1 MSKFILQQKEALKPV
16 FLTDNE
22 DVKLK
27 VVSFINEWENDLDF
41 FVTNTSGS
49 TGTPKKISIQKEH
62 AIQSALSTCEALK
75 LTSKHTAIL
84 CLNPTT
90 IGGKMMI
97 VRSMVL
103 DMKLL
108 VGELNS
114 NPLVTCDEKIDFIAL
129 VPLQLKKMVEEC
141 PDKLRKISTII
152 VGGGSISAPLE
163 NSLKEA
169 KITVYQTFGMTET
182 ISHIA
187 LKKVGFENSEY
198 YTVLPSVEISAEEN
212 LLVIH
217 APKIGVFNL
226 KTNDLV
232 EIISPTQFKWL
243 GRADFVINSGGIKI
257 IPEVLEAQL
266 SHLINVPFFVVGM
279 DDETLGQRVV
289 VIVEGFADPQL
300 EQKSY
305 YHSLE
310 KFHIPKEI
318 YFLSNFNYTESG
330 KINKIETLKLTNV
343 EGFRKIL

>member
-1 MSKFILQQKEALKPV
+1 MKPV

-49 TGTPKKISIQKEH
+49 TGTPKEISIQKEH
-62 AIQSALSTCEALK
+62 AIQSALSTCEALE
-75 LTSKHTAIL
+75 LTSKHTAFL
-84 CLNPTT
+84 CLHPST

-97 VRSMVL
+97 VRSIVL
-103 DMKLL
+103 GMKLI

-129 VPLQLKKMVEEC
+129 VPLQLKKMVDEC
-141 PDKLRKISTII
+141 PDKLRAIKTII

-163 NSLKEA
+163 NALKEA

-187 LKKVGFENSEY
+187 LKKVGFETSEY
-198 YTVLPSVEISAEEN
+198 YTVLASIEISTEEN
-212 LLVIH
+212 ILIID
-217 APKIGVFNL
+217 APKIDVFNL

-243 GRADFVINSGGIKI
+243 GRADFIINSGGIKI
-257 IPEVLEAQL
+257 IPELLEVQL
-266 SHLINVPFFVVGM
+266 SHIIKTPFFVSALE
-279 DDETLGQRVV
+279 DEVLGQKVV
-289 VIVEGFADPQL
+289 MLAEGLADEQL

-305 YHSLE
+305 YASLD

-318 YFLSNFNYTESG
+318 FFLLNFIYTESG
-330 KINKIETLKLTNV
+330 KINRTETLKLTNV
-343 EGFRKIL
+343 AGFRKIL